1 MGIREFCI
9 SNLVAPV
16 SRMLFRVEPRDIEK
30 LQLYCDQNAK
40 RTFLL
45 EQALTQ
51 LKQELRERNQNLVH
65 QETPQYTRKYRVMYF
80 FGSGSSLFQIS
91 EEEKQKITRADDT
104 AVCALNKYFLFWR
117 KIGIWPD
124 YVALFDYH
132 EEAIR
137 LLWKMYNV
145 ANRESSASL
154 PPPTF
159 FLSNGLRLFSSTS
172 YAHSF
177 CGVGEWAKPY
187 KNWAA
192 SAEEPMHWMGTSVT
206 SMLNFLGTLKIANE
220 IRLLGVDL
228 VNSPYFYH
236 DEIMKSQHDDI
247 RTKPLVTTTDG
258 SYHPTAKLP
267 HGPDG
272 ILNQF
277 AIARNGLKT
286 QGVELF
292 VSNKSSLLYTSGT
305 LPYRDICD

>member
-1 MGIREFCI
+1 MGLREIFI

-16 SRMLFRVEPRDIEK
+16 SRMLLRVEPRDIEK

-40 RTFLL
+40 RATLL

-51 LKQELRERNQNLVH
+51 LKQELRDRNPNFVH
-65 QETPQYTRKYRVMYF
+65 QAKIQTTEKYRVLYF
-80 FGSGSSLFQIS
+80 FGSGSSLFQITK
-91 EEEKQKITRADDT
+91 EEKQRIIGADDT

-132 EEAIR
+132 DEAIR
-137 LLWKMYNV
+137 LLWKMYDL

-154 PPPTF
+154 PPPMF
-159 FLSNGLRLFSSTS
+159 LLSNGLKLFSSTS
-172 YAHSF
+172 YPHNF

-187 KNWAA
+187 KNWAT
-192 SAEEPMHWMGTSVT
+192 SSEEPMHWMGTSVT

-220 IRLLGVDL
+220 IRILGVDL

-236 DEIMKSQHDDI
+236 NEIMEPQHDDI
-247 RTKPLVTTTDG
+247 RTAPLVTTTEG
-258 SYHPTAKLP
+258 SYHPTAKQP

-277 AIARNGLKT
+277 KVARNGLRA

-292 VSNKSSLLYTSGT
+292 VSNKSSLLFTTGT
-305 LPYRDICD
+305 LPYRAVCD